1 MCLGA
6 VMPRDTVSPSTLI
19 TLIWISSPMYKILL
33 GVLVMASNE
42 HSFLLAPYDHGINCM
57 NSAQNI

>member
-1 MCLGA
+1 
-6 VMPRDTVSPSTLI
+6 
-19 TLIWISSPMYKILL
+19 MYKILL

-42 HSFLLAPYDHGINCM
+42 HSFLLAPYGHGINCM